1 MDAVTGTIDLTNCD
15 REPIQI
21 PGAIQPIGFLVAL
34 TADWFVARASANIG
48 DFLSGLSPDAML
60 GRAFSEFATAEAIH
74 TIRNRMAMLRGPDAL
89 ERMLAVTLRPELRPF
104 DVAVHMSGGQIVLEC
119 EPSDPDAGTDAAG
132 TVRSMMQ
139 RLKAAD
145 DSAAFLRE
153 GARQVRAL
161 TGFDRVMVYRFDH
174 DGSGEVVAEAV
185 KSGIGSFKG
194 LRYPAA
200 DIPKQARELYV
211 RNTFRIIADIDAPRV
226 PIVPEF
232 DERGKPLDLSLSLF
246 RVTSP
251 IHIEYLRNMGV
262 TASMSISILVGGQ
275 LWGLFACHHYAP
287 RCPGFEK
294 RSIAEL
300 FGQMFSMSLESRE
313 QAEAIAWAAQARDVS
328 DQLMTAVA
336 SDDSLLNDP
345 DWIGD
350 VLRHSIPADGVGVWI
365 GGDHAMSGDTPSV
378 EGFARIVRRLNA
390 AATGRVYATD
400 CIAELVPDIE
410 GLSGRAAG
418 MLAIPI
424 SRSPRDYVILF
435 RGEVARNVT
444 WGGDPRKVESWG
456 PNGSRLSPRKSFEAW
471 NEEVRGRSKPFSE
484 PELRVAETIRATL
497 IEVVLRMS
505 EEANADR
512 RRAADRQ
519 EVLIAELNHRVRN
532 ILGLIRGLV
541 RQSKPPSG
549 RLEDY
554 VDLVDGRIHALARA
568 HNQIT
573 RDHWG
578 PAPLRGLIAAE
589 ASAYLGQGTAQLEVE
604 GEDMFLGPTAYSAFA
619 LVLHELVTNSAKYG
633 ALSTFEGRVRLCW
646 TGGRDGKDLN
656 IHWRETGG
664 PPVKPPTR
672 KGFGTTIIHRS
683 IPYDLGG
690 RVAVRYDPEG
700 FEADLCIPERH
711 VAQQVQSNRP
721 AIDLAKP
728 PPNHP
733 APPAAFLAGKRV
745 LLVED
750 SLIIA
755 LDAEDIL
762 RRLGADDVHGAASAD
777 AALAALAEFTPD
789 FMVLDVNLGAGTSF
803 PIADWARGRGVPYIF
818 ATGYGQEAE
827 LPPEH
832 RGAAILQKPYTLENM
847 ARVLAGVLGAEA
859 SPATR

>member
-1 MDAVTGTIDLTNCD
+1 MDAITGTGLGTLDLTNCD

-34 TADWFVARASANIG
+34 TGDWFVARASANVG
-48 DFLSGLSPDAML
+48 AFLPGLTPEAML
-60 GRAFSEFATAEAIH
+60 GHLFSDFATPDSIH
-74 TIRNRMAMLRGPDAL
+74 AIRNRMATLRGADAV
-89 ERMLAVTLRPELRPF
+89 ERMPAVRLRPELPPF
-104 DVAVHMSGGQIVLEC
+104 DVAVHMAGGQIVLEC
-119 EPSDPDAGTDAAG
+119 EPSDPSAGTDAAG
-132 TVRSMMQ
+132 TVRSMSA
-139 RLKAAD
+139 RLKATED
-145 DSAAFLRE
+145 MDAFLRE
-153 GARQVRAL
+153 GARQVRGL
-161 TGFDRVMVYRFDH
+161 TGFDRVMVYRFHH
-174 DGSGEVVAEAV
+174 DGAGEVVAEAV
-185 KSGIGSFKG
+185 KAGIGSFKG

-200 DIPKQARELYV
+200 DIPRQARELYV
-211 RNTFRIIADIDAPRV
+211 RNTFRLIADIDAPRV
-226 PIVPEF
+226 PIVPEL
-232 DERGKPLDLSLSLF
+232 DERGRPLDLSLSLF
-246 RVTSP
+246 RVSSP

-262 TASMSISILVGGQ
+262 TASMSISILVGGK

-300 FGQMFSMSLESRE
+300 FGQMFSMSLEARE
-313 QAEAIAWAAQARDVS
+313 QAEAIAWAKQAQDVS

-336 SDDSLLNDP
+336 SDESLLNDP

-350 VLRHSIPADGVGVWI
+350 ILRHSIPADGVGVWI
-365 GGDHAMSGDTPSV
+365 AGDHALSGDSPSV

-390 AATGRVYATD
+390 TATGRVYATD
-400 CIAELVPDIE
+400 RIADLVPDI
-410 GLSGRAAG
+410 GDLSPRAAG

-435 RGEVARNVT
+435 RGEVARTVS
-444 WGGDPRKVESWG
+444 WAGDPRKVETWG
-456 PNGSRLSPRKSFEAW
+456 PNGPRLSPRRSFETW
-471 NEEVRGRSKPFSE
+471 NEEVRGRSKPFSD
-484 PELRVAETIRATL
+484 PEVRVAETIRATL
-497 IEVVLRMS
+497 IEVVLRLS
-505 EEANADR
+505 EEAHADR

-519 EVLIAELNHRVRN
+519 EILIAELNHRVRN

-541 RQSKPPSG
+541 RQSKPDSG

-554 VDLVDGRIHALARA
+554 VELVDGRIHALARA

-589 ASAYLGQGTAQLEVE
+589 ASAYLGEGTAQLEVE
-604 GEDMFLGPTAYSAFA
+604 GEDIFLEPTAYSAFA

-633 ALSTFEGRVRLCW
+633 ALSRLEGRVRLSW
-646 TGGRDGKDLN
+646 SGGRGGEDLH
-656 IHWRETGG
+656 IHWREAGG
-664 PPVKPPTR
+664 PAVKPPTR

-690 RVAVRYDPEG
+690 RVAVRYEPAG
-700 FEADLCIPERH
+700 FEADLCIPDRH
-711 VAQQVQSNRP
+711 VAEQQGSNRP

-733 APPAAFLAGKRV
+733 APPQAFLEGRQV

-762 RRLGADDVHGAASAD
+762 RRLGADDVQAAASAD
-777 AALAALAEFTPD
+777 NALALLADFAPD
-789 FMVLDVNLGAGTSF
+789 LMVLDVNLGAGTSF
-803 PIADWARGRGVPYIF
+803 PIAAHARERGIPYIF
-818 ATGYGQEAE
+818 ATGYGQEAQ

-832 RGAAILQKPYTLENM
+832 AGATILQKPYTLENM
-847 ARVLAGVLGAEA
+847 ARVLAEVVG
-859 SPATR
+859 